1 MASFGALVSQ
11 VRTKQL
17 LKRHQVEPAD
27 ASEIAERKPIQDFIL
42 TDVSGAKKKLSDFR
56 GNVVILSFWA
66 SWCEPCLA
74 ELPTFA
80 EIERK
85 YRDKGLRV
93 IPINV
98 DDDEQGKTF
107 AKEFWPKKNIS
118 FPSYYDMTKDLANL
132 FEVDILP
139 SSFVIDREGRL
150 VFSSAGASDWSS
162 TDTQN
167 LIEAVLNEPH
177 S

>member
-1 MASFGALVSQ
+1 
-11 VRTKQL
+11 
-17 LKRHQVEPAD
+17 
-27 ASEIAERKPIQDFIL
+27 
-42 TDVSGAKKKLSDFR
+42 
-56 GNVVILSFWA
+56 
-66 SWCEPCLA
+66 
-74 ELPTFA
+74 
-80 EIERK
+80 
-85 YRDKGLRV
+85 
-93 IPINV
+93 
-98 DDDEQGKTF
+98 
-107 AKEFWPKKNIS
+107 
-118 FPSYYDMTKDLANL
+118 MTKDLANL